1 MIVLKKMTWSNVF
14 SYGENNSIE
23 FDKSPLTQIVGL
35 NGHGKSSIALILEEV
50 LFNKN
55 SKNIKKGDILNR
67 HSKAKSYK
75 ISLEF
80 EKDVDL
86 YLVETVRG
94 STQSVV
100 LLKNSEDISAHT
112 ATNTFKL
119 LESILGFD
127 HKTFAQIVYQSS
139 AASLEF
145 LTSTDTNRKKF
156 LIDLLK
162 LNRYVELGEVF
173 KTETKALEKEIAVL
187 DGKANTLFSWISKHS
202 KEELHEKP
210 LQEVPQYPVH
220 LEEEITTLFE
230 KVSGL
235 DTINKKIVQ
244 NNKYKEI
251 LDSIK
256 VEVPGPKPTIDLE
269 ALSGERAILEKEQ
282 KDSQNFVLKM
292 NALGGRDL
300 GALCP
305 TCLQDID
312 YVKTSYFLDEHR
324 EKVSSAVARLKEI
337 KKVFD
342 DYNKDLEA
350 WNRKEKTKKEYEQ
363 YYNLYDSTL
372 EKQVIDYQ
380 DLKKIIESK
389 KIILKES
396 FDNIK
401 KIQEENTKKTA
412 YNARIEVIKETLKEY
427 SQEVE
432 EVLQEKTLL
441 EEKHNKLNILTKTFS
456 STGLVAYKIECLV
469 KDLEK
474 TINTYLTQLSD
485 GRFQLEFQLSQGDKL
500 NVVVWDQNHSV
511 EIFALSSGEKARVN
525 AAALLG
531 IRKLMQGLS
540 NTRINLLVL
549 DETIEN
555 LDLEGKEKLVEV
567 LLEEPYLNTFV
578 ISHGFSHP
586 LLEKINVIKK
596 NNISRIEYG

>member
-23 FDKSPLTQIVGL
+23 FHNSPLTQIVGL

-55 SKNIKKGDILNR
+55 SKGIKKGDILNR
-67 HSKAKSYK
+67 HSKAKNYK
-75 ISLEF
+75 IGLEF
-80 EKDVDL
+80 EKDGDS
-86 YLVETVRG
+86 YFVETVRG

-100 LLKNSEDISAHT
+100 LQKNGEDISSHT
-112 ATNTFKL
+112 ATNTFKA

-187 DGKANTLFSWISKHS
+187 DGKANTLFSWISKHK
-202 KEELHEKP
+202 KENLVEEP
-210 LQEVPQYPVH
+210 FQEVPLYPSY
-220 LEEEITTLFE
+220 LEEEISALKDKIE
-230 KVSGL
+230 NIDAL
-235 DTINKKIVQ
+235 NKKIIQ

-251 LDSIK
+251 LDSIR
-256 VEVPGPKPTIDLE
+256 VEVPGTKPVLNLPGIAAE
-269 ALSGERAILEKEQ
+269 KALLEKEQ
-282 KDSQNFVLKM
+282 KDSQSFVVKM
-292 NALGGRDL
+292 NALGGHA
-300 GALCP
+300 GGTCP

-312 YVKTSYFLDEHR
+312 YVKTSCFLEEHK
-324 EKVSSAVARLKEI
+324 EKISSASARLKEI
-337 KKVFD
+337 TSLVQE
-342 DYNKDLEA
+342 YNKAIEI
-350 WNRKEKTKKEYEQ
+350 WTRKDNTKKEYEQ
-363 YYNLYDSTL
+363 YYNLYDSNL
-372 EKQVIDYQ
+372 EKTIFDVA
-380 DLKKIIESK
+380 DLKKSAEEK
-389 KIILKES
+389 KAQLKEAS
-396 FDNIK
+396 DRIK
-401 KIQEENTKKTA
+401 RIQESNQKVA
-412 YNARIEVIKETLKEY
+412 AHNAKIEVIKETLTEY

-432 EVLQEKTLL
+432 EVLNEKTLL
-441 EEKHNKLNILTKTFS
+441 EEKHSKLSILTKTFS

-474 TINTYLTQLSD
+474 TINGYLTQLSD

-500 NVVVWDQNHSV
+500 NVVVWDQNHSI

-586 LLEKINVIKK
+586 LLEKINVVKK